1 MTTLPAAN
9 AFFQVLGS
17 LCPPSPSPVL
27 LLSGLASLPSLTLV
41 FPSHHPISIP
51 ASFLPPHTPPSWTSF
66 PACLFPF
73 LLYLP
78 FLPQLNVPLS
88 FRPLLPRFT
97 TRIALEAARDTCCL
111 SPTSASHQVREA
123 GQLYFPLRC
132 PQKNREQSPASF
144 TPVSALLSQKRQL
157 SEPEGSTQIRFA
169 LHASD
174 QDQAQRRET
183 TYRRAHT
190 RRCSGSQGN
199 RPTVSPRPAPCPL
212 YLGVSSVPPWS

>member
-1 MTTLPAAN
+1 MPSSRFLVPCALPPPAQSFSSPAWLP
-9 AFFQVLGS
+9 FLLS
-17 LCPPSPSPVL
+17 PCPTIPSPSLHPSCLPTPLPLGLLFQPV
-27 LLSGLASLPSLTLV
+27 S
-41 FPSHHPISIP
+41 
-51 ASFLPPHTPPSWTSF
+51 
-66 PACLFPF
+66 PF

-88 FRPLLPRFT
+88 FLLLLPRFT

-123 GQLYFPLRC
+123 RQLYFPLRC

-157 SEPEGSTQIRFA
+157 SEPEGSTQIRFT

-174 QDQAQRRET
+174 QDQAQRMET

-212 YLGVSSVPPWS
+212 DLGVSPVPPWS